1 MLGRGRER
9 DGWQE
14 GEVEEEKTNRV
25 TEERSDGE
33 ILGTFKNS
41 VQEYSH
47 SRAGLRSYL

>member
-41 VQEYSH
+41 VQEYGH
-47 SRAGLRSYL
+47 SRAGFRSYL